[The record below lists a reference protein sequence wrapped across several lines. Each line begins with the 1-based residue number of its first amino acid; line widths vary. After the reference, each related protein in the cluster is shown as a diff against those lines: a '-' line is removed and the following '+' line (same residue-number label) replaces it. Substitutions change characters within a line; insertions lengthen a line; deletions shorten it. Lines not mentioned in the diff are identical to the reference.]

1 MYTKKKKT
9 NVDIVHFITD
19 VSPAKYKGVVA
30 QIFAYM
36 YVFSIINVMQCY
48 YMSGLYTCRQMD
60 WMKGGARH

>member
-1 MYTKKKKT
+1 MHKKNKT

-19 VSPAKYKGVVA
+19 VSPAKYNGVVA

-48 YMSGLYTCRQMD
+48 YTSGLCTCRQMD
-60 WMKGGARH
+60 WVKGGTRH